1 MQIELDEKE
10 WLMLLQLSLL
20 GEYVVNASRGGKET
34 LREYRELTDKLCRR
48 QYEQTN
54 RISDSEA
61 IEENEIAD
69 VHDKIFDTVSQYLEA
84 FEQDVLKENG
94 VK

>member
-20 GEYVVNASRGGKET
+20 GEYV
-34 LREYRELTDKLCRR
+34 ELTDKLCRR

-94 VK
+94 TK